1 LKKKLGLKG
10 IIYKK
15 DSGKAAV
22 RLGRHIGKNGSR
34 HWVGAGKGDEM
45 KNKMKKCR
53 LIVGNLAKRVKGKY
67 KKVSNV

>member
-15 DSGKAAV
+15 DRGKAAV
-22 RLGRHIGKNGSR
+22 RLGRHIGKNESR

-45 KNKMKKCR
+45 KNKIKKCR
-53 LIVGNLAKRVKGKY
+53 LTVGNLIKRAKGIY